1 MKDLQEYCKGTAAK
15 GVQPSQLAIGE
26 AYAAPDSEGVY
37 HR

>member
-1 MKDLQEYCKGTAAK
+1 MKNLQEHCQKTAAK